1 MNPTRALC
9 FLLILALPSGVV
21 FAQVSDPRAPILAD
35 ESVHRAPVP
44 TWVDQWNKIFRPAS
58 VLENQMVVAFYG
70 QPSSTKMGILGEQGL
85 EESKRKLDETIKT
98 WEAVSGGKTVLAA
111 FHLIFATCYPDAN
124 VGLLTQ
130 ATVLRY
136 VEFAA
141 ENNMIVI
148 LDHQLGLYSIEAA
161 MNSMLPYLKYPNVHL
176 AIDPEWKTPNPGI
189 ELGTITA
196 AEVNKAEQMMDD
208 YLAAENLPGKRMLIL
223 HQFHAKMIS
232 ARDTVRSD
240 FPRVDLVHHAD
251 GFGPPQLKL
260 DTYKFLAGMKNLPVK
275 GFKLFLPKSWKSKGM
290 DIPLLTPAQVMALA
304 PQPVYISYQ

>member
-1 MNPTRALC
+1 MNLSRVLN
-9 FLLILALPSGVV
+9 FFVILALPLVSIH
-21 FAQVSDPRAPILAD
+21 AQVSDPRTPVLAD
-35 ESVHRAPVP
+35 ETAHQSLP

-70 QPSSTKMGILGEQGL
+70 QPASTRMGILGEQSL
-85 EESKRKLDETIKT
+85 EESKKKLDETVKT
-98 WEAVSGGKTVLAA
+98 WEAVSGGKTVLPA
-111 FHLIFATCYPDAN
+111 FHLIFATCYPDAS
-124 VGLLTQ
+124 VGILTP
-130 ATVLRY
+130 ATVMRY
-136 VEFAA
+136 IEFAA

-148 LDHQLGLYSIEAA
+148 LDHQLGKYSIETA

-189 ELGTITA
+189 DLGTITA
-196 AEVNKAEQMMDD
+196 DDVNTAEQMMDD

-232 ARDTVRSD
+232 NRDAVRSD

-260 DTYKFLAGMKNLPVK
+260 DTYKFLVGMKNLPVK
-275 GFKLFLPKSWKSKGM
+275 GFKLFLPKAWKSKGM
-290 DIPLLTPAQVMALA
+290 DIPLLTPAQVMALD

>member
-1 MNPTRALC
+1 MIPSRAL
-9 FLLILALPSGVV
+9 FLLLLSSVFLMTLP
-21 FAQVSDPRAPILAD
+21 AQVSDPRTPILAD
-35 ESVHRAPVP
+35 ETLNRAHL

-58 VLENQMVVAFYG
+58 VLENQIVVAYYG
-70 QPSSTKMGILGEQGL
+70 QPSSTRMGILGEQGMADG
-85 EESKRKLDETIKT
+85 KRKLDETVKT
-98 WEAVSGGKTVLAA
+98 WEAVSGGKSVLPA
-111 FHLIFATCYPDAN
+111 FHLIFATCYPDAE
-124 VGLLTQ
+124 VGILNPT
-130 ATVLRY
+130 TVLRY
-136 VEFAA
+136 IEFAA
-141 ENNMIVI
+141 QNNMLVI
-148 LDHQLGLYSIEAA
+148 LDHQLGKYSIETA

-196 AEVNKAEQMMDD
+196 ADVNKAEQMMDD
-208 YLAAENLPGKRMLIL
+208 YLAQENLPGKRMLIL

-232 ARDTVRSD
+232 SRETVRAD

-275 GFKLFLPKSWKSKGM
+275 GFKLFLPKAWKSKGM
-290 DIPLLTPAQVMALA
+290 DIPMLTPAEVMALA